1 MQKKTKKGIQL
12 VAAVSMALLGMS
24 YGMIGQV
31 EAYGTAENPGS
42 YDSYKA
48 TASSDAD
55 TKDIYVAKYS
65 EKNGSIEGISD
76 FQIGA
81 MRGEAVTGIDSND
94 AKGQVLDGDNKET
107 QAKVDGSKAGSV
119 TAWGLYAENNGLS
132 HATITIGDKNNA
144 TEITGGKDSTDPKEE
159 ETSVKDGA
167 KGVDKGATE
176 TTPGTTTI
184 EVEGDESTT
193 DPTRG
198 GDGGDGAAGAAG
210 GDATGYGIVLGK
222 GSDVAIH
229 VINNE
234 VAKNEFIVTG
244 GKGGDGG
251 DGGAGG
257 SGQSFADTNATTQG
271 GRGGDGG
278 DGGAG
283 SDGGAAKVDYIAIK
297 NTTGIRVD
305 LNYDDAKRDTQ
316 TDIKANGGNGGNGGE
331 GGQGG
336 AGGTGGEGGQ
346 GGDAGDGGQGGKG
359 GEASATGMTFAG
371 VSGLEIHG
379 DGFNVSAYGGE
390 GGAGGDSD
398 FGGQGGITGQ
408 GGAGGN
414 GGNGGDGGKATAT
427 ALTISNAQ
435 NVTLQIDTIS
445 ANATGGNGGNIGSGG
460 GSGDDRPSSTESQVD
475 VVSAAGDTS
484 GSEESKVDDRR
495 GKAGEKAGNGG
506 SAEAKAVHLD
516 GVTGKMTVE
525 SITATAT
532 AGKGGKDTQP
542 TKQQI
547 GTNGTLAHAL
557 ALDFKNT
564 TMEVLG
570 DKDVGNGITIRAE
583 AANASGEKKTEE
595 DDSTG
600 NTKSSTSSETGAAG
614 NVAVAIHQ
622 DGGAISY
629 IANGKFAV
637 SAEAEGDG
645 CYTDGT
651 TEKTASYM
659 NTESDAFA
667 TAMELAGGKT
677 TIEADEVALSAISR
691 ADRDGLSAA
700 YTVHVTKGGNL
711 AINAVAG
718 DDSKEPGGITI
729 KASSDAGSEENESKG
744 IGRAVGI
751 SNMSD
756 ADDNAAGAAGRDTI
770 TLITDGKASIS
781 AVQKNENAD
790 KDEPPTET
798 IVVVAENAADE
809 TASVAYAVEL
819 SGADLTIDALN
830 GIEISAANAA
840 ATKAGEYALKAEDS
854 TVTLYGGKGEDP
866 ITFNGNV
873 ELSKNSTMTLRSSAS
888 TKKAQVVESAE
899 AAAVTTTGQGKGDLS
914 LDASTLILQEDAEE
928 LKVAGNMDVTGSK
941 IYFYDDTNPDEK
953 YIGVESNPAYE
964 DFRKID
970 IITNLNVQGE
980 NELFIRSNSLSED
993 VSDWISVTGKVEGQ
1007 ATDGKN
1013 AKVNITV
1020 FDEGM
1025 KTGYDGKKDGKGWDG
1040 AEPETAGVTFD
1051 GKALDNEITVISSN
1065 GTSNVDYTAEAL
1077 AYDNGVWAYEYDVD
1091 VDVKDGKNV
1100 VLTQVATTSAKASAA
1115 QKTAV
1120 DGNIAAAS
1128 AAVSFFGADET
1139 LHERLGD
1146 LRAAKGDKENGIWAK
1161 YIGGRLSADGMGRD
1175 VKVKYNGVEIGYD
1188 HALGNNWT
1196 VGVAGE
1202 YIDGDTTLTS
1212 GNGNVKTKAGALYGT
1227 WLGDK
1232 GHHLD
1237 IIAKVGKVD
1246 SETHSFGGTISKQMD
1261 GDFDANAYSL
1271 SVEYGRKYDVANDW
1285 FVTPAARLSYVHMG
1299 SASYNVKALNN
1310 TMHAKNDS
1318 FDSFIL
1324 RAGARVG
1331 KKLSGNGSFY
1341 FKLAALYDFDGDMAT
1356 TISADGRS
1364 ATYEKDLGGFGLE
1377 YGVGFDKSFGHS
1389 SLYFDLERISGGDLE
1404 KDWGVNVGFRYQ
1416 F

>member
-42 YDSYKA
+42 YDDYK
-48 TASSDAD
+48 
-55 TKDIYVAKYS
+55 KDESTITDKEIYVAKYS
-65 EKNGSIEGISD
+65 EGTGYPEDMALTVGKMAVKGVDSKDTTKAGM
-76 FQIGA
+76 A
-81 MRGEAVTGIDSND
+81 MAWGVKA
-94 AKGQVLDGDNKET
+94 
-107 QAKVDGSKAGSV
+107 DGS
-119 TAWGLYAENNGLS
+119 GLS
-132 HATITIGDKNNA
+132 HATITIGDKEGA
-144 TEITGGKDSTDPKEE
+144 TEITGGKDGRDATEGQE
-159 ETSVKDGA
+159 ETTPSAKDGA
-167 KGVDKGATE
+167 KGVDKVATG
-176 TTPGTTTI
+176 TPS
-184 EVEGDESTT
+184 EVNTVEAEGDESTT

-210 GDATGYGIVLGK
+210 GDATGYGIVIGK
-222 GSDVAIH
+222 GSDVDIH
-229 VINNE
+229 VINNT

-257 SGQSFADTNATTQG
+257 SGQSFADTNAISQG

-278 DGGAG
+278 DGGNG

-297 NTTGIRVD
+297 NVTGLRVD
-305 LNYDDAKRDTQ
+305 LNYNDEQRETQ
-316 TDIKANGGNGGNGGE
+316 TDIEATGGKGGAGGAGGE
-331 GGQGG
+331 GG

-346 GGDAGDGGQGGKG
+346 GGDAGDGGNGGKG
-359 GEASATGMTFAG
+359 GEASASGMTFSG

-379 DGFNVSAYGGE
+379 DGFTVSATGGE
-390 GGAGGDSD
+390 GGAGGDSA
-398 FGGQGGITGQ
+398 FGGQGSTTGQ

-414 GGNGGDGGKATAT
+414 GGNGGDGGNATAT

-435 NVTLQIDTIS
+435 SVTLQIGSID
-445 ANATGGNGGNIGSGG
+445 ANAKGGIGGNIGSGG
-460 GSGDDRPSSTESQVD
+460 GSGDDRPSGSETQVD
-475 VVSAAGDTS
+475 TVSAAED
-484 GSEESKVDDRR
+484 KR
-495 GKAGEKAGNGG
+495 GKDGKNAGNGG
-506 SAEAKAVHLD
+506 NAEAKAVLLD
-516 GVTGKMTVE
+516 GVTGQMTVE

-532 AGKGGKDTQP
+532 AGEGGKDTQP
-542 TKQQI
+542 TKQPI
-547 GTNGTLAHAL
+547 GTNGMLAKAL

-570 DKDVGNGITIRAE
+570 DKDVGNGITISATAE
-583 AANASGEKKTEE
+583 NASGEKKTDDEE
-595 DDSTG
+595 VAG
-600 NTKSSTSSETGAAG
+600 NTKSSTSGETGAAG

-629 IANGKFAV
+629 MANGKFDV
-637 SAEAEGDG
+637 SAAAYGDE

-651 TEKTASYM
+651 TEKTASYT

-700 YTVHVTKGGNL
+700 YTVHVTNGGNL

-718 DDSKEPGGITI
+718 EGSSEAGGITI
-729 KASSDAGSEENESKG
+729 KASSDAGIEENESKG

-770 TLITDGKASIS
+770 TLITDGKVSIS

-798 IVVVAENAADE
+798 TAVVADTTADE

-819 SGADLTIDALN
+819 SGADLTIDAVK
-830 GIEISAANAA
+830 GIEISSANAA
-840 ATKAGEYALKAEDS
+840 ATKAGEYALKAEES
-854 TVTLYGGKGEDP
+854 TISLYGGKEGTFP
-866 ITFNGNV
+866 ITFKGNV
-873 ELSKNSTMTLRSSAS
+873 ALDDSTMTLRSS
-888 TKKAQVVESAE
+888 TQTVKAEVEGTE
-899 AAAVTTTGQGKGDLS
+899 GQGAGEIS
-914 LDASTLILQEDAEE
+914 LNGSTLTLQDDAK
-928 LKVAGNMDVTGSK
+928 LLVLTGDMSLTDSSV
-941 IYFYDDTNPDEK
+941 YFYDDKDPSEK
-953 YIGVESNPAYE
+953 YLGGESHPEYTQDN
-964 DFRKID
+964 FRAISVGYQSTPD
-970 IITNLNVQGE
+970 LNVKGE
-980 NELFIRSNSLSED
+980 NKVFIRTNSSWGD
-993 VSDWISVTGKVEGQ
+993 AGDRIVVYSQSGQ
-1007 ATDGKN
+1007 VKGQQTDGKN
-1013 AKVNITV
+1013 AKIHISV

-1025 KTGYDGKKDGKGWDG
+1025 KTGYNAQKDGKGWDG
-1040 AEPETAGVTFD
+1040 AEPETTGVTFD
-1051 GKALDNEITVISSN
+1051 GKALDNEITVISSK

-1091 VDVKDGKNV
+1091 VDVQEEKNV

-1120 DGNIAAAS
+1120 DGNTAAAS

-1146 LRAAKGDKENGIWAK
+1146 LRRAKGDKENGIWAK
-1161 YIGGRLSADGMGRD
+1161 YVGGRLSADGMGRD

-1271 SVEYGRKYDVANDW
+1271 SVEYGRKYDVNEDW

-1299 SASYNVKALNN
+1299 SASYDVKALNS

-1318 FDSFIL
+1318 FDSFLL

-1331 KKLSGNGSFY
+1331 KKLSGGSFY

-1356 TISADGRS
+1356 TITADGRT

-1377 YGVGFDKSFGHS
+1377 YGLGLDYAFGNS

>member
-24 YGMIGQV
+24 YGMIGQA
-31 EAYGTAENPGS
+31 EAYGTAANPGS
-42 YDSYKA
+42 YDTYK
-48 TASSDAD
+48 
-55 TKDIYVAKYS
+55 KDESTITDKEIYVAKYS
-65 EKNGSIEGISD
+65 EGTGYPEDMALTVGKMAVKGVDSKDTTKAGM
-76 FQIGA
+76 A
-81 MRGEAVTGIDSND
+81 MAWGVKA
-94 AKGQVLDGDNKET
+94 
-107 QAKVDGSKAGSV
+107 DGS
-119 TAWGLYAENNGLS
+119 GLS
-132 HATITIGDKNNA
+132 HATITIGDKEGA
-144 TEITGGKDSTDPKEE
+144 TEITGGKDGRDATEGQE
-159 ETSVKDGA
+159 ETTPSAKDGA
-167 KGVDKGATE
+167 KGVDKVATG
-176 TTPGTTTI
+176 TPS
-184 EVEGDESTT
+184 EVNTVEAEGDESTT

-210 GDATGYGIVLGK
+210 GDATGYGIVIGK
-222 GSDVAIH
+222 GSDVDIH
-229 VINNE
+229 VINNT

-257 SGQSFADTNATTQG
+257 SGQSFADTNAISQG

-278 DGGAG
+278 DGGNG

-297 NTTGIRVD
+297 NVTGLRVD
-305 LNYDDAKRDTQ
+305 LNYNDEQRETQ
-316 TDIKANGGNGGNGGE
+316 TDIEATGGKGGAGGAGGE
-331 GGQGG
+331 GG

-346 GGDAGDGGQGGKG
+346 GGDAGDGGKGGKG
-359 GEASATGMTFAG
+359 GEASASGMTFSG

-379 DGFNVSAYGGE
+379 DGFTVSATGGE
-390 GGAGGDSD
+390 GGAGGDSA
-398 FGGQGGITGQ
+398 FGGQGSTTGQ

-414 GGNGGDGGKATAT
+414 GGNGGAGGNATAT
-427 ALTISNAQ
+427 ALTISNVQ
-435 NVTLQIDTIS
+435 SVTLQIDTIN
-445 ANATGGNGGNIGSGG
+445 ANAKGGIGGNIGSGG
-460 GSGDDRPSSTESQVD
+460 GSGDDRTSGSESQVD
-475 VVSAAGDTS
+475 TDSAAGD
-484 GSEESKVDDRR
+484 KR
-495 GKAGEKAGNGG
+495 GKDGKNAGNGG
-506 SAEAKAVHLD
+506 SADAKAVLLD
-516 GVTGKMTVE
+516 SVTGQMTVE

-532 AGKGGKDTQP
+532 AGDGGKDMQP
-542 TKQQI
+542 TKQPI
-547 GTNGTLAHAL
+547 GTNGMLAKAL
-557 ALDFKNT
+557 ALDFKDT
-564 TMEVLG
+564 TLDVFG
-570 DKDVGNGITIRAE
+570 DKDVGNGITISATAE
-583 AANASGEKKTEE
+583 NASGEKKT
-595 DDSTG
+595 DDGDDNTE
-600 NTKSSTSSETGAAG
+600 NTKGSTSGETGAAG

-637 SAEAEGDG
+637 SAEAYGDE

-651 TEKTASYM
+651 TEKTASYT

-677 TIEADEVALSAISR
+677 AIEADEVDLSAISR

-700 YTVHVTKGGNL
+700 YTVHVTNGGNL
-711 AINAVAG
+711 EINAVAG
-718 DDSKEPGGITI
+718 EGSSEAGGITI
-729 KASSDAGSEENESKG
+729 KASSDAGIGENVSKG
-744 IGRAVGI
+744 VDRAVGI

-756 ADDNAAGAAGRDTI
+756 ADDNAAVAAGRDTI
-770 TLITDGKASIS
+770 TLITDGKVSIS

-798 IVVVAENAADE
+798 TVVAADTTADE

-819 SGADLTIDALN
+819 SGADMTVDAVK

-840 ATKAGEYALKAEDS
+840 ATKAGEFALKAEDS
-854 TVTLYGGKGEDP
+854 TVTLYGGKEDEAVHFHGDVSLQKKS
-866 ITFNGNV
+866 I
-873 ELSKNSTMTLRSSAS
+873 MTLRSSGAIH
-888 TKKAQVVESAE
+888 KAE
-899 AAAVTTTGQGKGDLS
+899 AQTTTGQGLGNLEIAD
-914 LDASTLILQEDAEE
+914 STLILQEEAKTLD
-928 LKVAGNMDVTGSK
+928 VASSMAMNKGTA
-941 IYFYDDTNPDEK
+941 YFYDATNPDEK
-953 YIGVESNPAYE
+953 YIGGEKHPEYTQ
-964 DFRKID
+964 DHFRKI
-970 IITNLNVQGE
+970 TVGSSGVFVVGE
-980 NELFIRSNSLSED
+980 NNKLFVRTNSLAGD
-993 VSDWISVTGKVEGQ
+993 VGDRIETTGKVAKAEG
-1007 ATDGKN
+1007 ASGA

-1025 KTGYDGKKDGKGWDG
+1025 KTGYDGKKDGKGWYG
-1040 AEPETAGVTFD
+1040 AEPETTGVTFD

-1091 VDVKDGKNV
+1091 VDVQEEKNV

-1120 DGNIAAAS
+1120 DGNTAAAS

-1146 LRAAKGDKENGIWAK
+1146 LRRAKGDKENGIWAK
-1161 YIGGRLSADGMGRD
+1161 YVGGRLSADGMGRD

-1271 SVEYGRKYDVANDW
+1271 SVEYGRKYDVNEDW

-1299 SASYNVKALNN
+1299 SASYDVKALNS

-1318 FDSFIL
+1318 FDSFLL

-1331 KKLSGNGSFY
+1331 KKLSGGSFY

-1356 TISADGRS
+1356 TLSADGRS

-1377 YGVGFDKSFGHS
+1377 YGIGFDKSFGNS

>member
-24 YGMIGQV
+24 YGMFGQV

-42 YDSYKA
+42 YDGYKKDES
-48 TASSDAD
+48 TSTD
-55 TKDIYVAKYS
+55 KDIYVAKYS
-65 EKNGSIEGISD
+65 EKDGGIEGITD

-81 MRGEAVTGIDSND
+81 MRGDAVTGIDSND
-94 AKGQVLDGDNKET
+94 AKGQVRDGDSKET

-132 HATITIGDKNNA
+132 QATITIGDKNNA
-144 TEITGGKDSTDPKEE
+144 TEIKGGKDSTDPQKE
-159 ETSVKDGA
+159 ETSAKDGA
-167 KGVDKGATE
+167 KGVDKGTTE
-176 TTPGTTTI
+176 TPSEVTTI
-184 EVEGDESTT
+184 EGEGDESTT

-229 VINNE
+229 VINNT
-234 VAKNEFIVTG
+234 VAVNEFIVTG

-297 NTTGIRVD
+297 NATGLRVD
-305 LNYDDAKRDTQ
+305 LNYDDAKRVTQ
-316 TDIKANGGNGGNGGE
+316 TDIEATGGKGGNGGE

-346 GGDAGDGGQGGKG
+346 GGDAGDGGKGGKG
-359 GEASATGMTFAG
+359 GEASASGMTFSG

-379 DGFNVSAYGGE
+379 DGFTVSAYGGE
-390 GGAGGDSD
+390 GGAGGDSA
-398 FGGQGGITGQ
+398 FGGEGSTSGE

-414 GGNGGDGGKATAT
+414 GGNGGDGGNAAATT
-427 ALTISNAQ
+427 LTISDAQ
-435 NVTLQIDTIS
+435 NVTLQIDTIN
-445 ANATGGNGGNIGSGG
+445 ANATGGKGGDIGSGG
-460 GSGDDRPSSTESQVD
+460 GSGDDRPSGSETQVD
-475 VVSAAGDTS
+475 TASAAGD
-484 GSEESKVDDRR
+484 KR
-495 GKAGEKAGNGG
+495 GKAGENAGNGG
-506 SAEAKAVHLD
+506 SADAKAVLLY
-516 GVTGKMTVE
+516 GVTGQMTVE
-525 SITATAT
+525 SVTATAT
-532 AGKGGKDTQP
+532 AGNGGKDTQSDP
-542 TKQQI
+542 QPF
-547 GTNGTLAHAL
+547 GTNGMLAKAL

-564 TMEVLG
+564 TLEVLG
-570 DKDVGNGITIRAE
+570 DKDVGNGITISATAE
-583 AANASGEKKTEE
+583 NASGEKKTDDG

-600 NTKSSTSSETGAAG
+600 NTKSSTSGETGAAG

-629 IANGKFAV
+629 MANGKFAV
-637 SAEAEGDG
+637 SAEAVGDG
-645 CYTDGT
+645 LYTDGT
-651 TEKTASYM
+651 TEKTASYT

-667 TAMELAGGKT
+667 TAMELTGGKT
-677 TIEADEVALSAISR
+677 TIEADEVALSADTK
-691 ADRDGLSAA
+691 ADRNGISMA
-700 YTVHVTKGGNL
+700 YAVHVNKGGNL
-711 AINAVAG
+711 YIDAAAGEGSSASGNITITAASDAG
-718 DDSKEPGGITI
+718 DDKNT
-729 KASSDAGSEENESKG
+729 SKG

-756 ADDNAAGAAGRDTI
+756 ADDNVAVAAGRDTI
-770 TLITDGKASIS
+770 TLITDGKVSIS
-781 AVQKNENAD
+781 AEQKNENAD
-790 KDEPPTET
+790 KDEPPTGST
-798 IVVVAENAADE
+798 AVVADTTADE

-819 SGADLTIDALN
+819 SGADLTIDAAK

-840 ATKAGEYALKAEDS
+840 ATDGGEYAIKAEDS
-854 TVTLYGGKGEDP
+854 TLSLYGGKGDDA
-866 ITFNGNV
+866 ISLNGQVRLRN
-873 ELSKNSTMTLRSSAS
+873 KSTMTLRSSGS
-888 TKKAQVVESAE
+888 IN
-899 AAAVTTTGQGKGDLS
+899 AAKVGTTTGQDSGNLEIAD
-914 LDASTLILQEDAEE
+914 STLILQEEAKTLSVANSMAMNNGTVFFFDA
-928 LKVAGNMDVTGSK
+928 A
-941 IYFYDDTNPDEK
+941 NP
-953 YIGVESNPAYE
+953 ESTQDSY
-964 DFRKID
+964 RKI
-970 IITNLNVQGE
+970 TVGNVGLAVVNE
-980 NELFIRSNSLSED
+980 NNELYVRTNSLAGD
-993 VSDWISVTGKVEGQ
+993 VGDRIETTGQVKK
-1007 ATDGKN
+1007 ADGAIGD
-1013 AKVNITV
+1013 AKVKINV

-1025 KTGYDGKKDGKGWDG
+1025 KTGYDGKDAVELNDGKGITIIKS
-1040 AEPETAGVTFD
+1040 AEG
-1051 GKALDNEITVISSN
+1051 ISDD
-1065 GTSNVDYTAEAL
+1065 VELEYTADGV
-1077 AYDNGVWAYEYDVD
+1077 AYDNGVWSYEYDAE
-1091 VDVKDGKNV
+1091 VKKDADKKNV
-1100 VLTQVATTSAKASAA
+1100 VLSKVTTTKASASSA
-1115 QKTAV
+1115 QKTAA
-1120 DGNIAAAS
+1120 DANTAAAAS
-1128 AAVSFFGADET
+1128 AISFFGADET

-1146 LRAAKGDKENGIWAK
+1146 LRRAKGDKENGIWAK
-1161 YIGGRLSADGMGRD
+1161 YVGGRLSADGMGRD

-1246 SETHSFGGTISKQMD
+1246 SETHAFGGTISHQMD

-1271 SVEYGRKYDVANDW
+1271 SVEYGRKYDVNEDW

-1299 SASYNVKALNN
+1299 SASYDVKASSN

-1318 FDSFIL
+1318 FNSFLL
-1324 RAGARVG
+1324 RAGARAG
-1331 KKLSGNGSFY
+1331 KKFSDHGSFY
-1341 FKLAALYDFDGDMAT
+1341 FKLAALYDFDGDTAT
-1356 TISADGRS
+1356 TITADGRS
-1364 ATYEKDLGGFGLE
+1364 AKYENDLGGFGLE
-1377 YGVGFDKSFGHS
+1377 YGLGLDYAFGNS